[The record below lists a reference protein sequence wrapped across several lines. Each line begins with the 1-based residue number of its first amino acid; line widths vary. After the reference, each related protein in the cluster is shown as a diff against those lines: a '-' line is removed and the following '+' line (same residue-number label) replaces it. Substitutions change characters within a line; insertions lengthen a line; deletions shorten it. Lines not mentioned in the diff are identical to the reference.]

1 MIKLV
6 AVFITFVV
14 STIFFSTDRL
24 TPLPISAIK
33 IEIGIDKS
41 EVIGILASNAC
52 KLSLKHEEAPIVS
65 CTGTIFEY
73 EPGHTGSIGLSAN
86 PNLKSREQMS
96 LITSDHKTNCEY
108 INLFG
113 EQIGDIPRA

>member
-6 AVFITFVV
+6 AVFITFVI
-14 STIFFSTDRL
+14 STIFSSTDRL
-24 TPLPISAIK
+24 TPLPKSAIQ

-41 EVIGILASNAC
+41 EVIGILDFKTCN
-52 KLSLKHEEAPIVS
+52 LSLKHEETPIVS
-65 CTGTIFEY
+65 CTGRIFEY
-73 EPGHTGSIGLSAN
+73 ESGHTGSIGLSAN

-96 LITSDHKTNCEY
+96 LITSDQKTNCEY

-113 EQIGDIPRA
+113 KQIGDIPRA